1 MDTRFTLGRTTVLYE
16 LRTYVIAPGRMRAIL
31 DRFADITVHYFHKH
45 GIRPLL
51 YLEPVIGTSNEMV
64 YLVAWNSLAER
75 EQRWNAF
82 MNDPEWIAARA
93 ATEADGPIVLSY
105 RAEIFAEV
113 PRIIENLKAIAEKES
128 A

>member
-1 MDTRFTLGRTTVLYE
+1 MLYE
-16 LRTYVIAPGRMRAIL
+16 LRTYVIAPGRMRAII
-31 DRFADITVHYFHKH
+31 DRFANITVHYFHKH

-105 RAEIFAEV
+105 TAEIFAEV
-113 PRIIENLKAIAEKES
+113 PRIIDNLKALGEKEQ